1 MPRDSSLERIS
12 KLEVDTPQGYS
23 GVLGN
28 EKGSYLFSY
37 DRSATP
43 EREVSLL
50 MPLRTTQYSSGA
62 LQPVFAMNL
71 PEGFVLEEIRNR
83 LAKVARI
90 DPLLLLAITG
100 DSHPIGRLTMRCDAL
115 KEVVPDRGALPAG
128 ENLQEILHWDGT
140 EDIFQ
145 DLVERYVLRSGI
157 SGVQPK
163 VVVPERATANTS
175 ELIVKSGRD
184 EYEHLAINEYVCMSI
199 AKTAGLPV
207 PDFWLSDNHQLFVM
221 RRFDLGPDGERLGF
235 EDFAAL
241 MGKDAEKKYVGS
253 YAMIARAIRLFVAPE
268 HLKAALD
275 QLFDTVVLSCAVGN
289 GDAHLKNFGVLYEHP
304 QKGDVRLSPV
314 YDIVNT
320 TAYIPNDSL
329 ALKLGNGKAFAGQ
342 ARLLE
347 FARDCDVSDGAQR
360 ISKTL
365 EAVDEA
371 LKANATILA
380 AAPNVAEAIRINAN
394 RLRGE

>member
-1 MPRDSSLERIS
+1 M
-12 KLEVDTPQGYS
+12 
-23 GVLGN
+23 GN
-28 EKGSYLFSY
+28 EKGSYLFTY

-71 PEGFVLEEIRNR
+71 PEGFILEEIRNR

-100 DSHPIGRLTMRCDAL
+100 DSNPIGRLTMRCEAL
-115 KEVVPDRGALPAG
+115 RDLVPDRGAAPNG
-128 ENLQEILHWDGT
+128 ENLEEILHWNGT

-163 VVVPERATANTS
+163 VVVPERARANTS
-175 ELIVKSGRD
+175 ELIIKSGRD
-184 EYEHLAINEYVCMSI
+184 EYHHLAINEYVCMSI
-199 AKTAGLPV
+199 ARAAGLQV
-207 PDFWLSDNHQLFVM
+207 PQFWLSDNHQLFVM
-221 RRFDLGPDGERLGF
+221 RRFDVASSGERLGF

-241 MGKDAEKKYVGS
+241 MGRNADKKYEGS
-253 YAMIARAIRLFVAPE
+253 YMLIARAIRTFVAPE
-268 HLKAALD
+268 HMRSALD

-304 QKGDVRLSPV
+304 QKGDVRLAPV

-320 TAYIPNDSL
+320 TMYLPKDSL
-329 ALKLGNGKAFAGQ
+329 ALKLGTSKAFAGH

-347 FARDCDVSDGAQR
+347 FAKECDVSDGPNR
-360 ISKTL
+360 IARIL
-365 EAVDEA
+365 EAVEKE
-371 LKANATILA
+371 LQSNQELLVT
-380 AAPNVAEAIRINAN
+380 APDLTEAILSNAN
-394 RLRGE
+394 RLEGG